1 MTLSEFLADIMR
13 RIAEVERRQ
22 DGLVKRGRVEAV
34 DPATGRVRLRLN
46 EDGAPEPFLSPW
58 VPYAQVAGAMKLHSP
73 PSVGQQMTVIC
84 ETGDFQQG
92 VAIPMT
98 WSDRNPAP
106 SDKGN
111 EHVGTFGQFRFEL
124 RENELIVRVP
134 RLLIECDGSTFE
146 LTGQGLKMLAPD
158 YQFDKA

>member
-1 MTLSEFLADIMR
+1 MTLSDLLAELLR

-22 DGLVKRGRVEAV
+22 DGLVKRGRVAEV
-34 DPATGRVRLRLN
+34 DPAAGKVRLRLN
-46 EDGAPEPFLSPW
+46 EESAAEPFLSPW
-58 VPYAQVAGAMKLHSP
+58 VPYAQMAGALKVHSP
-73 PSVGQQMTVIC
+73 PSVGQQMTVIS

-92 VAIPMT
+92 LAVPMT

-124 RENELIVRVP
+124 REGELIVKVP
-134 RLLIECDGSTFE
+134 RILIECDGSTFE
-146 LTGQGLKMLAPD
+146 LTGAGLKMQAPD
-158 YQFDKA
+158 YQFDN